1 MGGIVGGGAPKP
13 DTSALQAQ
21 QRENER
27 LRQQAQDEKRNL
39 AEELAGKRRSRTY
52 GGSRTLLS
60 ESRLNP
66 EAGIDETLGSGP
78 MV

>member
-66 EAGIDETLGSGP
+66 ETGIDETLGSGP

>member
-1 MGGIVGGGAPKP
+1 MGGIIGGAPKP

-21 QRENER
+21 QKENEK
-27 LRQQAQDEKRNL
+27 LRQQAETDKRNL

-66 EAGIDETLGSGP
+66 ETGIDETLGSGP

>member
-1 MGGIVGGGAPKP
+1 MGAIVGGKTPKP
-13 DTSALQAQ
+13 DTSALEAS
-21 QRENER
+21 RKETER
-27 LRQQAQDEKRNL
+27 LRQQTEQEKRQL
-39 AEELAGKRRSRTY
+39 AEELAGKRRSRSY

-66 EAGIDETLGSGP
+66 EAGVETLGSGP